1 MIDHLASAESL
12 GERLVAHVRDHEPVE
27 ATRLGLDG
35 RDEDLPDLDA
45 TAFAARTASLAAL
58 ARAIDAALAAV
69 PDEAEGDAREA
80 RGDLQLLRDDVEFRR
95 FLIEVRPVHR
105 TDPIAAVDT
114 AATAVH
120 LLLRPDRSDAVG
132 ERQRVTA
139 AIARTRRIPSFLEAA
154 GALLTDV
161 PAPHLDVA
169 LVRLPGLVDL
179 VRDGLPRRAE
189 ALGLD
194 VDAARDAGEYAA
206 EGIEAFGAL
215 LVEMADATTDAW
227 RLGPDHHQVTLR
239 AALGMTMDPH
249 HIEGRARAAID
260 SLRDEMA
267 EIAADGWARRFPGEA
282 VEPDPTV
289 RIRRSLAAIADGAV
303 PAWRLL
309 AEVDL
314 AVEEARAFAEATG
327 IVDVP
332 PADLLTVEE
341 APGHLRG
348 VAVAFLEPPAPL
360 RPGVGSRFHISP
372 VPDDADAS
380 WAASFLRECNP
391 AQLRSLAIHEAY
403 PGHFVQLEHAMRHPR
418 LVRRLVTRPVFAE
431 GWAVHVERV
440 MGRLGFATEGTSA
453 VHVDDHLLT
462 HRKLEL
468 RVAANALLDVGL
480 HSGGLT
486 DEGAREMLTGLAFQ
500 EAAEVEGKVR
510 RAKVTSGQLCSYFV
524 GAEEFADLERAVAA
538 REDPAH
544 DVATFHRR
552 LLSHGTPTVAIVAE
566 ALADHAPT
574 LRPFAPSDVTP

>member
-1 MIDHLASAESL
+1 
-12 GERLVAHVRDHEPVE
+12 
-27 ATRLGLDG
+27 
-35 RDEDLPDLDA
+35 
-45 TAFAARTASLAAL
+45 
-58 ARAIDAALAAV
+58 
-69 PDEAEGDAREA
+69 
-80 RGDLQLLRDDVEFRR
+80 
-95 FLIEVRPVHR
+95 
-105 TDPIAAVDT
+105 
-114 AATAVH
+114 
-120 LLLRPDRSDAVG
+120 
-132 ERQRVTA
+132 
-139 AIARTRRIPSFLEAA
+139 
-154 GALLTDV
+154 
-161 PAPHLDVA
+161 
-169 LVRLPGLVDL
+169 
-179 VRDGLPRRAE
+179 
-189 ALGLD
+189 
-194 VDAARDAGEYAA
+194 
-206 EGIEAFGAL
+206 
-215 LVEMADATTDAW
+215 MADATTDAW